1 MNVHQLA
8 CLVPG
13 PREPGLPRVRGKEPA
28 GAAGVLVV
36 MPKVGGDALG
46 KEGA

>member
-8 CLVPG
+8 CPAPG

-28 GAAGVLVV
+28 GAAAVLAV
-36 MPKVGGDALG
+36 MPEVVGDALG